1 MERSCLLYKLYNIK
15 DVQLL
20 KVNTVKT
27 VYKGQSQGITKVA
40 SVDRWPL
47 FGASETTF
55 RCSRNELRLA
65 FVDRKPLHAGVLMHR
80 FDCRKPIQFI
90 QFMLTRLYGKH
101 NISYNVVVNTNTVN
115 KQANTYTL
123 FNILE
128 ESLHW
133 VWARVSFLPQ
143 TIKRPSDMCARK
155 KWPACG
161 HPRDARM
168 LPSVL
173 ATLTRDF

>member
-15 DVQLL
+15 DVQLF

-55 RCSRNELRLA
+55 RCSRDELRLA

-80 FDCRKPIQFI
+80 VDCRKPIQFI

-115 KQANTYTL
+115 KQANAYTRTHTRTRTRTHTRAHTHIRTYTRTHDYL
-123 FNILE
+123 CF
-128 ESLHW
+128 S
-133 VWARVSFLPQ
+133 
-143 TIKRPSDMCARK
+143 T
-155 KWPACG
+155 
-161 HPRDARM
+161 
-168 LPSVL
+168 
-173 ATLTRDF
+173 